1 MAYYPRVFYENG
13 DGGGGSGAS
22 DAAAAIAAG
31 GLAEDMATAINMAR
45 ESIDSGKA
53 RQALDRL
60 VEVSNA

>member
-1 MAYYPRVFYENG
+1 
-13 DGGGGSGAS
+13 
-22 DAAAAIAAG
+22 
-31 GLAEDMATAINMAR
+31 MATAINMAR

>member
-1 MAYYPRVFYENG
+1 LVG
-13 DGGGGSGAS
+13 DM
-22 DAAAAIAAG
+22 AAG
-31 GLAEDMATAINMAR
+31 IEVAR